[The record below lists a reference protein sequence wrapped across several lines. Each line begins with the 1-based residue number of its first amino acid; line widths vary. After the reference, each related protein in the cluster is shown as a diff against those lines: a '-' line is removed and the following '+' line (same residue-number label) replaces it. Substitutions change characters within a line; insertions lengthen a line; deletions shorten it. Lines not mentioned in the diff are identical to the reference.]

1 LPDIAS
7 SGWVGLSQAEAA
19 ARLRREGP
27 NLLPRARRRSF
38 LRVALDTLREPMF
51 ALLLGGGLVYLA
63 LGSLAEALIL
73 LLFASIS
80 VTIAIV
86 QESRSE
92 HVLEALRDLASPRAL
107 VMRDGERR
115 RIAGVAVVRGD
126 IVLLSAG
133 DRVPADAVVRVA
145 RDLYADESLLT
156 GEAVPV
162 SKRQSD
168 GPAAPMRPG
177 GEDLPVVFSG
187 TLVVRGEAVAEVY
200 ATGARSEIG
209 KIGLALGTV
218 DAAAPPLQQQTRG
231 LVRSLAVLGL
241 SLSAV
246 VALLYMLLRGGVLDG
261 LLAGIAI
268 AMSLL
273 PEEIPLVL
281 TVFLVMGAWRMSR
294 ARVLTRRAAAIEAL
308 GAATLLCTDKTG
320 TLTQNRMAVAELW
333 NGADSLAIADEGSA
347 LPEGFAALLEFGI
360 LASAADPVD
369 PMETAFHELGRRAL
383 AAPRA
388 AVADR
393 HLIRSYGL
401 RPDLFAV
408 TQLWRVPGSA
418 APIAA
423 SKGAPEAVARLCRLD
438 DAAQARVT
446 AAAEAMAARGM
457 RILGVAR
464 ADFTGNAPPASQEG
478 FEFEFLGLVG
488 LADPLRPSVTGAV
501 RECRAA
507 GITVAMIT
515 GDYPATARAIAR
527 AAGIDADAVMTGDE
541 ISAASDAELAAR
553 VTTTRVFARVLP
565 EQKLR
570 LVNAF
575 IAAGEIVAMTGDGVN
590 DAPALKAAHIGIA
603 MGGRG
608 TDVAREAAAI
618 VLLDDD
624 FGSIVHTIRLG
635 RRIYDNL
642 RKVMGYLLAIHVLI
656 AGVAVLPLLLG
667 WPLMLAPVHIAFL
680 EMVIDPVCSVVFEAE
695 TEEEDVMRRPPR
707 DPHAPLFSRG
717 LVGWG
722 VVQGLAVLAAV
733 VAIVAGAKHGGMP
746 ADELRALGFVA
757 LVAMNFMLVFVNRS
771 FSASVLTGFRRR
783 NGALWWVLATATAL
797 LGLVLYW
804 LPARSLFGFG
814 PLHPP
819 DLALC
824 AGGGLAILVLLDVL
838 KPFWRGK
845 LGG

>member
-1 LPDIAS
+1 
-7 SGWVGLSQAEAA
+7 
-19 ARLRREGP
+19 
-27 NLLPRARRRSF
+27 
-38 LRVALDTLREPMF
+38 
-51 ALLLGGGLVYLA
+51 
-63 LGSLAEALIL
+63 
-73 LLFASIS
+73 
-80 VTIAIV
+80 
-86 QESRSE
+86 
-92 HVLEALRDLASPRAL
+92 
-107 VMRDGERR
+107 
-115 RIAGVAVVRGD
+115 
-126 IVLLSAG
+126 
-133 DRVPADAVVRVA
+133 
-145 RDLYADESLLT
+145 
-156 GEAVPV
+156 
-162 SKRQSD
+162 
-168 GPAAPMRPG
+168 
-177 GEDLPVVFSG
+177 
-187 TLVVRGEAVAEVY
+187 
-200 ATGARSEIG
+200 
-209 KIGLALGTV
+209 
-218 DAAAPPLQQQTRG
+218 
-231 LVRSLAVLGL
+231 
-241 SLSAV
+241 
-246 VALLYMLLRGGVLDG
+246 
-261 LLAGIAI
+261 
-268 AMSLL
+268 
-273 PEEIPLVL
+273 
-281 TVFLVMGAWRMSR
+281 
-294 ARVLTRRAAAIEAL
+294 VLTRRAAAIEAL

-320 TLTQNRMAVAELW
+320 TLTQNRMAVAALW
-333 NGADSLAIADEGSA
+333 NGADSLTIADEGAA

-383 AAPRA
+383 VTPRV

-393 HLIRSYGL
+393 QLIRSYGL

-408 TQLWRVPGSA
+408 TQLWRVPPGSA
-418 APIAA
+418 AQIVA

-438 DAAQARVT
+438 DAALARVT

-464 ADFTGNAPPASQEG
+464 AEFTGDTPPAAQEG
-478 FEFEFLGLVG
+478 FDFEFLGLVG
-488 LADPLRPSVTGAV
+488 LADPLRPSVTGAM

-507 GITVAMIT
+507 GIKVAMIT
-515 GDYPATARAIAR
+515 GDYPATAQAIAR
-527 AAGIDADAVMTGDE
+527 AAGIDADAVMTGEE
-541 ISAASDAELAAR
+541 IAAARDAELAAR
-553 VTTTRVFARVLP
+553 VRATRVFARVLP

-590 DAPALKAAHIGIA
+590 DAPALKAAHIGVA

-722 VVQGLAVLAAV
+722 VAQGLLVLAAV
-733 VAIVAGAKHGGMP
+733 AAIVAGALDGGMP
-746 ADELRALGFVA
+746 AGELRALGFVA
-757 LVAMNFMLVFVNRS
+757 LVTMNFMLVFVNRS

-804 LPARSLFGFG
+804 MPARVLFGFG
-814 PLHPP
+814 PLHLPEF
-819 DLALC
+819 ALC
-824 AGGGLAILVLLDVL
+824 AGGGLAILILLDVV
-838 KPFWRGK
+838 KPLWRGK

>member
-7 SGWVGLSQAEAA
+7 SGWAGLSQAEAA
-19 ARLRREGP
+19 ARLRLEGP
-27 NLLPRARRRSF
+27 NLLPRARSRSF

-73 LLFASIS
+73 LLFATIS

-115 RIAGVAVVRGD
+115 RIAGVDVVRGD
-126 IVLLSAG
+126 IVLLGAG

-162 SKRQSD
+162 KKRQSD
-168 GPAAPMRPG
+168 GPPAPMRPG

-246 VALLYMLLRGGVLDG
+246 VALLYILLRGGVLDG

-333 NGADSLAIADEGSA
+333 NGADSLTIAAEDAA
-347 LPEGFAALLEFGI
+347 LPDTFAALLECGI
-360 LASAADPVD
+360 LASAVDPVD
-369 PMETAFHELGRRAL
+369 PMETAFHALGRRAL
-383 AAPRA
+383 AAPRYA
-388 AVADR
+388 SADR
-393 HLIRSYGL
+393 RLVRSYGL

-408 TQLWRVPGSA
+408 TQLWRVPGNA

-423 SKGAPEAVARLCRLD
+423 AKGAPEAVARLCRLD
-438 DAAQARVT
+438 AAVLARVT

-464 ADFTGNAPPASQEG
+464 AEFTGDAPPAAQED
-478 FEFEFLGLVG
+478 FDFRFLGLVG

-507 GITVAMIT
+507 GIGVAMIT
-515 GDYPATARAIAR
+515 GDYPATAQAIAR
-527 AAGIDADAVMTGDE
+527 AAGIDADRVMTGE
-541 ISAASDAELAAR
+541 AIAAASDAELAAR

-722 VVQGLAVLAAV
+722 VAQGLLVLAAV

-757 LVAMNFMLVFVNRS
+757 LVTMNFMLVFVNRS
-771 FSASVLTGFRRR
+771 FSASVVTGLRRR
-783 NGALWWVLATATAL
+783 NGALWWVLAVATTL
-797 LGLVLYW
+797 LALVLYW
-804 LPARSLFGFG
+804 MPARVLFGFG
-814 PLHPP
+814 PLHVP

-838 KPFWRGK
+838 KPYWRRW